1 MFGKSFDRSFS
12 RRAGCGLVALVV
24 LATSFPTVASAQ
36 EEVRRR
42 NLFDMLFGGP
52 RYEREEPRERYN
64 RRDGSIIRANPRRER
79 SPGATRAVAPRP
91 QVPAAP
97 PKPEPVA
104 KLENARKILV
114 VGDFFAGNI
123 GGELETTFE
132 ASPGVAVVTRSDGSS
147 GLVRDDHYDWLG
159 QLPAIVDEVQPA
171 IVVVMLGANDRQQMT
186 ATGNREKFRSE
197 AWFNEY
203 QRRVSEAAR
212 IVASRKLPLLW
223 VGLPAFQ
230 SPSMTAD
237 AVTLN
242 AIYRSRTEEVG
253 GEFVDIWDG
262 FVSEDGKF
270 IVTGSD
276 VNGQQVRLRG
286 SDGITF
292 TNAGKRKLAF
302 YVEKLARRHLGD
314 MASPELVNLDAG
326 SLPDLTL
333 PTEAS
338 KALLAHPISLS
349 DPELDGGK
357 ELLGALPAVNDQSQ
371 SPRDKLVKRGE
382 MDPAP
387 AGRID
392 DYKLTKTR

>member
-1 MFGKSFDRSFS
+1 MMTGRP
-12 RRAGCGLVALVV
+12 RRLEAWRRICCVLTAGLMISTCLPLTA
-24 LATSFPTVASAQ
+24 AAQ
-36 EEVRRR
+36 EPLPRR
-42 NLFDMLFGGP
+42 NLFEMLFGGP
-52 RYEREEPRERYN
+52 RYERYEQPRRNERYN
-64 RRDGSIIRANPRRER
+64 RRGDSVIEMAPRRER
-79 SPGATRAVAPRP
+79 STRAATPRP
-91 QVPAAP
+91 PAPVAP
-97 PKPEPVA
+97 PKPEAVA

-114 VGDFFAGNI
+114 IGDFFAGNI

-132 ASPGVAVVTRSDGSS
+132 ASPGVAIITRSDGSS
-147 GLVRDDHYDWLG
+147 GLVRDDHYDWLSE
-159 QLPAIVDEVQPA
+159 LPAIIDEAKPA

-186 ATGNREKFRSE
+186 SGNREKFRSE
-197 AWFNEY
+197 EWFTEY
-203 QRRVSEAAR
+203 KRRVSELAKT
-212 IVASRKLPLLW
+212 VSTRKLPLLW

-230 SPSMTAD
+230 SPSMMAD

-242 AIYRSRTEEVG
+242 AIYRARVEEVG

-276 VNGQQVRLRG
+276 VSGQQVRLRG

-292 TNAGKRKLAF
+292 TKAGKQKLAF

-314 MASPELVNLDAG
+314 MASPELVKLDAD
-326 SLPDLTL
+326 SLPELGL
-333 PTEAS
+333 PATAS

-357 ELLGALPAVNDQSQ
+357 ELLGAMPSNDIQSQ

-382 MDPAP
+382 MDAAP
-387 AGRID
+387 SGRVD
-392 DYKLTKTR
+392 DYRISATQ